1 MWFQRKQSESDT
13 LDYLLLPESHP
24 GTFEHLV
31 SEGVLLSEY
40 AGRMALKNHIVVGV
54 LTQPEPFDPKRYCE
68 PAQRVIADLIR
79 TAEASASL
87 AVEQRE
93 ASADRQGASQHEH
106 DYRLRD
112 AENLRRREQ
121 VNLAVAA
128 QLAEISDNPG
138 YLDAF
143 VERAR
148 QDAWADIGTAI
159 IARLDQQWPS
169 PPGSSD
175 DGLQGYSQRDTERS
189 RRKALRQLRKDL
201 DKMMREPSC
210 SLAD

>member
-1 MWFQRKQSESDT
+1 MWFQRKQPDLAAFDVSS
-13 LDYLLLPESHP
+13 LPDSHP

-31 SEGVLLSEY
+31 SEGVLLAEF

-54 LTQPEPFDPKRYCE
+54 LTGSGPYDAKRYCD
-68 PAQRVIADLIR
+68 PARSVIADLVR
-79 TAEASASL
+79 TARASASL
-87 AVEQRE
+87 AVNQRE

-112 AENLRRREQ
+112 AENLRRRES
-121 VNLAVAA
+121 VNTAVAER
-128 QLAEISDNPG
+128 LVEMSDNPD

-148 QDAWADIGTAI
+148 EDAWADIGAAI

-169 PPGSSD
+169 LQNQWD
-175 DGLQGYSQRDTERS
+175 DDLRGDGRRDNERS
-189 RRKALRQLRKDL
+189 RRKALRQLRRDL
-201 DKMMREPSC
+201 DRMLREPGC
-210 SLAD
+210 SVAE

>member
-31 SEGVLLSEY
+31 SEGVLLAEF
-40 AGRMALKNHIVVGV
+40 AGRMALKNVIVVGA
-54 LTQPEPFDPKRYCE
+54 LTEPEPFDSQRYCE
-68 PAQRVIADLIR
+68 PARSVIADLIR

-93 ASADRQGASQHEH
+93 AAANRQGASQHEH

-112 AENLRRREQ
+112 AENLRRRES
-121 VNLAVAA
+121 VNSAVAV
-128 QLAEISDNPG
+128 QLAEMSDNPG

-143 VERAR
+143 IERAR
-148 QDAWADIGTAI
+148 QDAWADIGKAI
-159 IARLDQQWPS
+159 IARLDQQWPA
-169 PPGSSD
+169 PPIPSD
-175 DGLQGYSQRDTERS
+175 DGLQGYGQRDTERS

>member
-31 SEGVLLSEY
+31 SEGVLLAEF

-54 LTQPEPFDPKRYCE
+54 LTQSEPFDPQRYCA
-68 PAQRVIADLIR
+68 PAQKVISDLIR

-87 AVEQRE
+87 AVDQRE
-93 ASADRQGASQHEH
+93 AAADRQGASQHEH

-121 VNLAVAA
+121 VNRAVAA
-128 QLAEISDNPG
+128 QLAQISENPG

-148 QDAWADIGTAI
+148 QDAWSDIGTAI
-159 IARLDQQWPS
+159 TARLDQQWPTVS
-169 PPGSSD
+169 REFDED
-175 DGLQGYSQRDTERS
+175 DARGQRDTERS
-189 RRKALRQLRKDL
+189 RRKALRQLRRDL
-201 DKMMREPSC
+201 DKMLREPTC
-210 SLAD
+210 SLVE